1 MKKFFGNVL
10 AVILGNL
17 LTFIFIGLVL
27 GAFAMFSLAEGLFQ
41 DNGPKNG
48 SVLEITFNSP
58 IKESTMENESS
69 LFGPAPGSEVYFRDI
84 IQSIQAA
91 KEDDKIKGISLKV
104 NSFMGGFSQ
113 LSDVRNALLDFKK
126 SGKFIYAYSHNSDQG
141 GYAINS
147 VADSIFQNP
156 LGMVLVQGLS
166 AEVMFYKNLGE
177 KYGIDFQV
185 IRHGAYKSAVEP
197 YMREDLSP
205 ENREQLT
212 ELLNEIWENLASD
225 IAQSR
230 KISPEAF
237 KISVDSLHSF
247 NPHKALAN
255 KFVDKIVHEG
265 DYDRMI
271 ADKLG
276 LEINE
281 KKSFYDELKKYSI
294 SLEKYANQIKPQT
307 GRDQIAVVYASGT
320 IMPGESFSGIQSEV
334 YKKTIRDLQ
343 ENDKVKAVVLRV
355 NSPGGSADASEEILY
370 ELRQLRKLKPIIV
383 SFGDVAA
390 SGGYYIAME
399 ADEIYTSPNTI
410 TGSIGVLGM
419 VPSVKKL
426 INNVGLTTDYV
437 KTNENSEFLRTI
449 FTPMSNTQMEV
460 MTEMTESVYKQFVN
474 HVANARKMSF
484 EEVDAVGGGRVWTGN
499 QAKKIGLVDQIGTL
513 EDAILAAAKR
523 AELDKY
529 AVTSHPYRKGGFEEF
544 MEQFQGVKA
553 EAIIKEEIGAENYS
567 IYQDLKA
574 MKETK
579 GIQLRMPYDI
589 KFL

>member
-1 MKKFFGNVL
+1 MKKFFGNVF
-10 AVILGNL
+10 AVIIGNL

-27 GAFAMFSLAEGLFQ
+27 GAMIMFSLAEGFFK

-58 IKESTMENESS
+58 IKESSMDNEAS
-69 LFGPAPGSEVYFRDI
+69 LFGPAPGTELYFRDI
-84 IQSIQAA
+84 IQSINAA

-104 NSFMGGFSQ
+104 SSFMGGFSQ
-113 LSDVRNALLDFKK
+113 LTDVRNALLDFKK

-185 IRHGAYKSAVEP
+185 IRHGDYKSAVEP

-205 ENREQLT
+205 ENKEQLT
-212 ELLNEIWENLASD
+212 VLLNEIWNNLANEM
-225 IAQSR
+225 AKSR
-230 KISPEAF
+230 KMSPEAF
-237 KISVDSLHSF
+237 KTSVDSLHSF
-247 NPHKALAN
+247 NPQKALAN
-255 KFVDKIVHEG
+255 KFVDKIIHEG
-265 DYDRMI
+265 EYDRLI

-276 LEINE
+276 LEIKE
-281 KKSFYDELKKYSI
+281 GKSFYDEFKKYSI
-294 SLEKYANQIKPQT
+294 SLEKYASTVSKES
-307 GRDQIAVVYASGT
+307 GRDQIAIVYASGT
-320 IMPGESFSGIQSEV
+320 IMPGESYSGIQSEI

-343 ENDKVKAVVLRV
+343 DDDNVKAVVLRV
-355 NSPGGSADASEEILY
+355 NSPGGSADASEEILF
-370 ELRQLRKLKPIIV
+370 ELRQLRKLKPIVV

-399 ADEIYTSPNTI
+399 ADEIFSNPNTI

-419 VPSVKKL
+419 MPSVKKL
-426 INNVGLTTDYV
+426 INNIGITTDYV
-437 KTNENSEFLRTI
+437 KTNENAEFLKTI

-460 MTEMTESVYKQFVN
+460 MTEMTESVYKQFVT
-474 HVANARKMSF
+474 HVSNARKMTY
-484 EEVDAVGGGRVWTGN
+484 EEVDAIGGGRVWTGN
-499 QAKKIGLVDQIGTL
+499 QAKQIGLVDQLGTL

-523 AELDKY
+523 AEIDKY
-529 AVTSHPYRKGGFEEF
+529 TVTSLPFRKGGFEEF
-544 MEQFQGVKA
+544 MQQFQGVKA
-553 EAIIKEEIGAENYS
+553 EAIIKEEIGEENFS

-579 GIQLRMPYDI
+579 GIQLRMPFDI
-589 KFL
+589 KFQ